1 MNTYNCFPF
10 AAVCGQ
16 EKVKKAL
23 ILAAINPRIGG
34 VLISGEKG
42 TAKSTLVRGLAQIME
57 DTDLINLPLNITE
70 DRLVGSI
77 DMGKAIQYG
86 QKELE
91 EGLLKKAHGQFLYV
105 DEVNL
110 LSPHIAGILLEV
122 ASTGVN
128 IIEREGISHS
138 HPARFVLVGSMNP
151 EEGILSPQFLDRFGL
166 YVEAKGEREKAVRAE
181 IMHRRLAYEQDP
193 EGFSTQWREAGQVL
207 ARRIKSS
214 KSMLKEVQVPEEGY
228 KLAAE
233 LAKAGRCAGHR
244 AEIILVETA
253 RALAALAQR
262 TELMAG
268 DIREAATYVLPHRLR
283 EALVIEEVMTGE
295 PEMDREEAESPAE
308 GEKAPEK
315 GERAPEGCEREPE
328 QDREEPEE
336 GRDPEP
342 EKAGNRAIEDS
353 SRVSD
358 ENEKIEGI
366 EKPGETLSIQILPEN
381 KSAPQGSGKRNK
393 VRTDSR
399 QGRYIRYRFL
409 HGPLQ
414 DIAFDATFRAAAVKQ
429 AYRDKGELA
438 LAVKAEDLR
447 EKVREKRTGA
457 TLLFVVDASGSM
469 GAKRRMGA
477 VKGAILSLLNDAY
490 QKRDSIGMIAFRK
503 DGAEVLLNI
512 TRSVD
517 LAQKCLETLPTGG
530 KTPLAAGLAK
540 AYELLKVNRIKNPEA
555 LQYII
560 LVSDGKANLPLFS
573 DQALKDALIVGKKIR
588 HEGIRSMVLDTENSY
603 IQFGFAK
610 ELADAMGSVYL
621 KLQNITRTEIE
632 DNIKNVLKKN

>member
-23 ILAAINPRIGG
+23 ILAVINPRIGG
-34 VLISGEKG
+34 VLLSGEKG
-42 TAKSTLVRGLAQIME
+42 TAKSTLVRGLAQIMA
-57 DTDLINLPLNITE
+57 DTELINLPLNITE

-91 EGLLKKAHGQFLYV
+91 EGLLRKAHNQFLYV

-122 ASTGVN
+122 ASTGIN
-128 IIEREGISHS
+128 TIEREGISCS

-151 EEGILSPQFLDRFGL
+151 EEGVLSPQFLDRFGL
-166 YVEAKGEREKAVRAE
+166 YTEVRGEMEITARAE
-181 IMHRRLAYEQDP
+181 IMQRRLAYEKNPQA
-193 EGFSTQWREAGQVL
+193 FWAQWQEASQAL
-207 ARRIKSS
+207 SNQIQRS
-214 KSMLKEVQVPEEGY
+214 KEILEEVQVPEEGY

-233 LAKAGRCAGHR
+233 LAKTGRCAGHR

-262 TELMAG
+262 TELIAD

-283 EALVIEEVMTGE
+283 EPLIIEEVMTRE
-295 PEMDREEAESPAE
+295 PEMSREEGDSPEESAGDPE
-308 GEKAPEK
+308 GE
-315 GERAPEGCEREPE
+315 ERDPE
-328 QDREEPEE
+328 QDEEGPEE
-336 GRDPEP
+336 RRDPEP
-342 EKAGNRAIEDS
+342 EKPEDRAIETGMS
-353 SRVSD
+353 EMTAAS
-358 ENEKIEGI
+358 EKIEGI
-366 EKPGETLSIQILPEN
+366 EKHGETLSLQILPGN
-381 KSAPQGSGKRNK
+381 KLAPQGSGKRNK

-399 QGRYIRYRFL
+399 QGRYVRYRL
-409 HGPLQ
+409 AHGPLQ
-414 DIAFDATFRAAAVKQ
+414 DIAFDATFRAAAGKQ

-469 GAKRRMGA
+469 GAQRRMGA

-540 AYELLKVNRIKNPEA
+540 AYELLKVERIKNPDA

-560 LVSDGKANLPLFS
+560 LVSDGKANLPLFGEH
-573 DQALKDALIVGKKIR
+573 ALKDAMTIGKKIR
-588 HEGIRSMVLDTENSY
+588 HEGIRSMVLDTENGY
-603 IQFGFAK
+603 MQFGFAK
-610 ELADAMGSVYL
+610 ELADAMGSVHL
-621 KLQNITRTEIE
+621 KLQNITKAEIE
-632 DNIKNVLKKN
+632 GKVKHVLKG